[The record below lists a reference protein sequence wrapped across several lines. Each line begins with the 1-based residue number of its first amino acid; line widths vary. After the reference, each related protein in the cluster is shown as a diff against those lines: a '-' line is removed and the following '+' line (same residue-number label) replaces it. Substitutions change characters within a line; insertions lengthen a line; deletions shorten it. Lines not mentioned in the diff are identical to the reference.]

1 MMRPRQ
7 SDNNAQRAA
16 TVSVHPTLVI
26 TLAAAICFGFIRE
39 FLMYFA
45 AVTLHELAHVFTGHI
60 CGAKL
65 KKIELTPIGESAAL
79 YMPDSMEK
87 WTPLVY
93 AAGPFF
99 NILLGWCLRDIAPT
113 FALINIALGAFN
125 LLPAFPLDGAR
136 LGHILLRRYIDEPKV
151 NKLMCH
157 ITGMIAS
164 LLLALGILQLILFPF
179 NISLFCVGMFLKMNL
194 LNEKVRL
201 NYEYARR
208 SGKLDAIIQSTRK
221 EAKKEPGHMGGWDQA

>member
-1 MMRPRQ
+1 MMDPH

-16 TVSVHPTLVI
+16 TVSIHPTLVI
-26 TLAAAICFGFIRE
+26 ALAAAICFGFAKE
-39 FLMYFA
+39 FLMYFF
-45 AVTLHELAHVFTGHI
+45 AVTLHELAHVITGHI

-79 YMPDSMEK
+79 YMPDSMER

-93 AAGPFF
+93 ASGPLF
-99 NILLGWCLRDIAPT
+99 NILLGWCLRDAAPA
-113 FALINIALGAFN
+113 FALINTALGAFN

-136 LGHILLRRYIDEPKV
+136 LWHILLRRYMDEPKV
-151 NKLMCH
+151 NKLMCR
-157 ITGMIAS
+157 ITEAIAS

-179 NISLFCVGMFLKMNL
+179 NISLFCVGVFIKMNL

-201 NYEYARR
+201 NYEYVRR
-208 SGKLDAIIQSTRK
+208 SGKLNAILKS
-221 EAKKEPGHMGGWDQA
+221 AKKEPGHMGGWDQA